1 MLYEIIV
8 RNDGKE
14 YVAYTT
20 TSRRDAKE
28 KFSRCA
34 DSRLR
39 VNGRVLSICEAIQ
52 LCGQANRRPVVMSR
66 SNAHAIAKV
75 DEQGNVLERYRTV
88 KDAAA
93 QNGISEKSVYTA
105 YTKGRAVKGMYFRE
119 IGNA

>member
-14 YVAYTT
+14 YVAYST

-39 VNGRVLSICEAIQ
+39 VNGRVLSICEAVQ
-52 LCGQANRRPVVMSR
+52 LCGKANRRPVVMS

-75 DEQGNVLERYRTV
+75 DEQGNVEET
-88 KDAAA
+88 
-93 QNGISEKSVYTA
+93 
-105 YTKGRAVKGMYFRE
+105 
-119 IGNA
+119 GNATTN